1 MWSHCS
7 LIYSELYVRIL
18 IYQLSQP
25 PTYSS
30 IWRELDQKLKKLFQ
44 YLHLMIL
51 QFARYKFF
59 KCFSIN
65 DAAIFMDRF
74 PVLHY
79 NSATLHS
86 EPRMSIKNENVYFW
100 SLWLWWQGGFLSWVI
115 NSITCHQSS
124 PSQASEVIITCSERV
139 FLLQCMFGTNQH
151 LELNQTTTLNNYLD
165 IFLTHCI
172 NKTCKAP
179 IIYGWNYIH
188 VLPVQNMYCTA
199 NTCSKHVFGEY
210 TSKQHTFLQRWAK
223 SI

>member
-1 MWSHCS
+1 LWSHCS

-30 IWRELDQKLKKLFQ
+30 IWSELDQKLKKLFQ

-86 EPRMSIKNENVYFW
+86 
-100 SLWLWWQGGFLSWVI
+100 Q
-115 NSITCHQSS
+115 T
-124 PSQASEVIITCSERV
+124 SEVNITCSERV

-179 IIYGWNYIH
+179 IIYGWNYIY